1 MYRKDYLPFGQPNFS
16 DQEVAAIT
24 EVLHSGWVGMGAQ
37 TTAFEEELADYLSA
51 ESVVTVSS
59 CTAALFLALLVQGVE
74 AGDEV
79 ICPSLTWCSTA
90 NAALYLGA
98 TPVFCDIDPESYCVT
113 PETIQQKLT
122 PKTKAV
128 IVVHLGGLA
137 QDMEKIRAVLPEGV
151 ALIEDAAHALGSKYP
166 NGKPVGS
173 SGNLTCFSFYAN
185 KNLSTGEG
193 GAIALFDQE
202 LADRLKSLRQHGMPI
217 NAWKRFTHPKSILKS
232 ELSELGYKMNYTDLQ
247 ACLGRVQLKRQSEFH
262 HIRWQIAQHYADE
275 LKNLKLPFCIQ
286 SRVLDQ
292 DHARHLFLVLLPI
305 EDMILSRDELI
316 LEMRSRNIGASIH
329 YAPLHKMPLYA
340 QELTLPNTEKICQRI
355 MTLPISASMNLEDA
369 DYVITQLQK
378 II

>member
-16 DQEVAAIT
+16 DQEIAAVT

-37 TTAFEEELADYLSA
+37 TTAFEEELAGYLGA

-217 NAWKRFTHPKSILKS
+217 NAWKRFTHPKVMIQS
-232 ELSELGYKMNYTDLQ
+232 ELTELGYKMNYTDLQ

-262 HIRWQIAQHYADE
+262 KTRLQTAQYYHDQLQASYPT
-275 LKNLKLPFCIQ
+275 LKIQ
-286 SRVLDQ
+286 KQVLDPY
-292 DHARHLFLVLLPI
+292 HARHLFLIQVP
-305 EDMILSRDELI
+305 DFLSRDNLLLEL
-316 LEMRSRNIGASIH
+316 RARNIGASIH
-329 YAPLHKMPLYA
+329 YPPLHKMPLYA
-340 QELTLPNTEKICQRI
+340 KTKLVTLPNTETLCSQIL
-355 MTLPISASMNLEDA
+355 TLPISAKMTIADAAYVLE
-369 DYVITQLQK
+369 QLQDLLK
-378 II
+378 